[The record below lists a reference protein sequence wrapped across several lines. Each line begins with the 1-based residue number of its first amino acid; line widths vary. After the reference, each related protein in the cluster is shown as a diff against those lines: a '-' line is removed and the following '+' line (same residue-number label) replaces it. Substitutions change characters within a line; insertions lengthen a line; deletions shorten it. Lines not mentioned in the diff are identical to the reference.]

1 MAVLTGICT
10 EPLHEQGQPLLQ
22 IHPGGE
28 PGELLQGASIGA
40 GLQYVP
46 GLQREKLQNRLA
58 PQQTL
63 QNGDVIDQ
71 LYRAL
76 AANVADPPG
85 RVAGRS
91 TAIPGQAPGR
101 CLVQQPGDGFDYVI
115 DAGEIPPVTAVI
127 EQPRSE
133 EHTSELQSRPHL
145 VC

>member
-1 MAVLTGICT
+1 
-10 EPLHEQGQPLLQ
+10 
-22 IHPGGE
+22 
-28 PGELLQGASIGA
+28 
-40 GLQYVP
+40 
-46 GLQREKLQNRLA
+46 RLQNRLA

-127 EQPRSE
+127 EQPD
-133 EHTSELQSRPHL
+133 RPPFADGMGKQHRRH
-145 VC
+145 VGATPGTVYGKKPQAGAGNGVEMGK